1 MFGKNTKVDL
11 ELNRE
16 VEQLLKTGGKER
28 ILPIV
33 QAGEPVLR
41 QQTVQYSGQLSKGT
55 LNKLIDTMHTTMLE
69 APGVGLAA
77 TQIGL
82 GLALAVVEDHV
93 RDDEDDPREIAEF
106 PFHVIINPSYEPIG
120 DATRSFYEGCV
131 GAGSTS
137 PHAGPTR
144 TASSMRSVCTVGRR
158 AFSSMRP
165 TI

>member
-93 RDDEDDPREIAEF
+93 RDDEDDPR
-106 PFHVIINPSYEPIG
+106 
-120 DATRSFYEGCV
+120 
-131 GAGSTS
+131 
-137 PHAGPTR
+137 
-144 TASSMRSVCTVGRR
+144 
-158 AFSSMRP
+158 
-165 TI
+165 